1 MDSDSDKGLIL
12 TRVLTVFAEEAVW
25 EAEFAGALVGV
36 AAAVAGEELLP
47 PRGLG

>member
-1 MDSDSDKGLIL
+1 M

-25 EAEFAGALVGV
+25 EAEFAGALVRV

-47 PRGLG
+47 TRGLG